1 MLKIDEGDDEVKST
15 NLSRSRRAAA
25 RAAAAQAFCRAN
37 AGPLKSQRRPELSG
51 PDSSALEGAL
61 TGQKLPAALFCQY
74 PGTL

>member
-15 NLSRSRRAAA
+15 NLSRSAA
-25 RAAAAQAFCRAN
+25 RAAAAQAFCSAN
-37 AGPLKSQRRPELSG
+37 IGPLKSQRRPELSG
-51 PDSSALEGAL
+51 QDSSALEGAL